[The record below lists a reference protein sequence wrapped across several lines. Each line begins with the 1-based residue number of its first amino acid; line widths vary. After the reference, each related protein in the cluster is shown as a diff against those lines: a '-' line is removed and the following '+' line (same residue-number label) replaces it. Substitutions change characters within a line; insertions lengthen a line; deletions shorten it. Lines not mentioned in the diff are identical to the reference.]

1 MNWKVLGTTLTVLA
15 ICSGTAGLCAGAIAD
30 NSIGVEEK
38 AREAVKCFDGYYD
51 ACRLSRE
58 QDHFIARWKDYGTE
72 IAIGSGFILLIGVS
86 ILAASW
92 LGAESRISTVNAEP
106 DDDAMSED
114 EVAEAEAFR
123 RELFLRGVRVE

>member
-1 MNWKVLGTTLTVLA
+1 LGGTLTVLA

-51 ACRLSRE
+51 ACRVSRE
-58 QDHFIARWKDYGTE
+58 QDQFIARWKDYGTE
-72 IAIGSGFILLIGVS
+72 IAIGSGFILIIGVS

-92 LGAESRISTVNAEP
+92 LGAESKAPIIHPATGEELMS
-106 DDDAMSED
+106 DDELIKV
-114 EVAEAEAFR
+114 EV
-123 RELFLRGVRVE
+123 LK